1 MFCLHVDPGRCQG
14 HGVCLDEAPAQ
25 FVFDDDAA
33 QARST
38 GQPLP
43 DSARDPYQ
51 DIAGLCPT
59 GAITLIDQ
67 ETL

>member
-1 MFCLHVDPGRCQG
+1 MFRLHVDPNRCQG

-25 FVFDDDAA
+25 FVFDDDTT

-43 DSARDPYQ
+43 DSAHSHYQ
-51 DIAGLCPT
+51 DIADLCPT
-59 GAITLIDQ
+59 AAITLIEQ
-67 ETL
+67 EKQ